1 MRGINNDLGV
11 GDVVD
16 RGERSAFDSNCF
28 MQSLNHWCNR
38 VGRAARCCGDGVG
51 RWRVQM
57 VVTAN
62 DDVEHSIIFYRRSNN
77 DRRCAILEIRKG
89 TLKFG
94 DKFKLH
100 GEYLSVIDITFPH
113 TYKSQVLG
121 SGLEVIDNKYLTITL
136 TPYDSIIKDCQ
147 MYQAELLKVK
157 KIFKDSEIE
166 QAYLAKLDD
175 QVVIAKTHEQ
185 LMRKVI
191 KVKEAFKDNHSHS
204 EVA

>member
-1 MRGINNDLGV
+1 MCCFQFKSWLQEICARDIADYEAIKPNYNVINNAINYSAAPK
-11 GDVVD
+11 D
-16 RGERSAFDSNCF
+16 REDMRKKYLEFNHSLLFSAFCRSTLLKISNYPR
-28 MQSLNHWCNR
+28 N
-38 VGRAARCCGDGVG
+38 GK
-51 RWRVQM
+51 
-57 VVTAN
+57 
-62 DDVEHSIIFYRRSNN
+62 Y
-77 DRRCAILEIRKG
+77 EIRKG

-100 GEYLSVIDITFPH
+100 GEYLSVIDITLPH